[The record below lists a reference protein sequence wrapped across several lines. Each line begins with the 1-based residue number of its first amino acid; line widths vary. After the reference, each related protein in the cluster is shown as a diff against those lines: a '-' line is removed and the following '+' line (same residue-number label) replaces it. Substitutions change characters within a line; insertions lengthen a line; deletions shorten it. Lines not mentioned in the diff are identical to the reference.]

1 MVIPPSRS
9 GRRSNGG
16 IIYSTVLNRTPL
28 PALTFTSSPPTEVS
42 PLSCFRRLLA
52 KFSDG
57 SVVSGAP
64 SSLLRVP
71 PSFCKVNRAQTSS
84 PSSSIHPFLLLSF
97 FFFPLRSAIVDFA
110 RAKNLLCGDA
120 IASLPP
126 SLSPQRLQTTSRWLD
141 ELTTVVLETIQF
153 SLDRAKP
160 ELAALSVRKLCFP
173 HGRSIFALPRIAF
186 RYAPRSRSRAS
197 PSR

>member
-57 SVVSGAP
+57 SVVSGA
-64 SSLLRVP
+64 
-71 PSFCKVNRAQTSS
+71 S
-84 PSSSIHPFLLLSF
+84 PSSSVVLQSKSCADPLPLSASIHPFFLLSF

-141 ELTTVVLETIQF
+141 ELTTIVLETIQF